1 MPKICLGGLAVVL
14 LAGCGQ
20 VANETAPADNVVGPQ
35 ANAAAAPSEANAAAN
50 EQGGTQWEVRWL
62 MPDEFLGTYDRDVAA
77 CASAGSEERLEIT
90 QGALR
95 FHESIGE
102 ARGIRREDDGS
113 IRVEADFQ
121 GEGERWRNSLRLRR
135 GAGGTLVV
143 TQPDGSSLTRIPCP

>member
-1 MPKICLGGLAVVL
+1 VL

-20 VANETAPADNVVGPQ
+20 VANETAPADNVVGAPL
-35 ANAAAAPSEANAAAN
+35 NGAAAPVQASSAAN
-50 EQGGTQWEVRWL
+50 GQEEKQGVVRVL
-62 MPDEFLGTYDRDVAA
+62 IPDQYLGTYDRDVAA

-90 QGALR
+90 QEALR

-102 ARGIRREDDGS
+102 VRGFRPGDDGS
-113 IRVEADFQ
+113 ILVEADFQ

-143 TQPDGSSLTRIPCP
+143 TQPDGSSLARIPCP